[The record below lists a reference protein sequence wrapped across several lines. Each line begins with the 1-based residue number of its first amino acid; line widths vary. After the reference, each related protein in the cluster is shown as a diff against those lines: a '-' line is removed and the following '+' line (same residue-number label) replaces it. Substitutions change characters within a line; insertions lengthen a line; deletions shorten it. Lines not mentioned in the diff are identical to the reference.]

1 MKQQTL
7 PRIAD
12 QGFVPAFNGRR
23 VPESQ
28 MLIPRPKPRAEK
40 KPVHIMDAL
49 LVGELAPPERRALR
63 EIVETAEVVSEGRH
77 QYLVARVS
85 SETIDAL
92 AVFEAGREDL
102 EPDGSDEPQ
111 TDSAFD
117 EIDPHSDDDWGYI

>member
-1 MKQQTL
+1 MKQQPL
-7 PRIAD
+7 PRLAG
-12 QGFVPAFNGRR
+12 QGFVPALNGGR

-28 MLIPRPKPRAEK
+28 MLIPKPKPREEN
-40 KPVHIMDAL
+40 PVHIRDAL

-77 QYLVARVS
+77 RYLVARVS

-92 AVFEAGREDL
+92 AVEAGREDL

-117 EIDPHSDDDWGYI
+117 EIDPDSDDDWGYK